1 MAIKT
6 YTNLSLSVSANFTA
20 REFACKHCNA
30 TKIDDKLITY
40 VQKIR
45 THFGKPVIIN
55 SGYRCVTHNKNVG
68 GTSGSYHL
76 KGMAADIVVKDVAP
90 AEVAKYAESIGIL
103 GIGLYDTFVHIDTRT
118 SKSFWYGQGQ
128 ASRDT
133 FGGRSASNNL
143 IKSFQDAAKKDGFS
157 LAIDGIYGPVTES
170 VMQKAVLYLTKYPWR
185 LKNLTKFAQSLIG
198 VGADGKFGAGTKSA
212 VINFQKSNG
221 LAVDGIIGLNTW
233 KKMLGV

>member
-1 MAIKT
+1 MAIKS
-6 YTNLSLSVSANFTA
+6 YANLSLLISANFTA
-20 REFACKHCNA
+20 REFSCKHCNVA
-30 TKIDDKLITY
+30 KIDDKLIAY

-68 GTSGSYHL
+68 GANGSYHL

-128 ASRDT
+128 AKRNT
-133 FGGRSASNNL
+133 FGGGSIANDL
-143 IKSFQDAAKKDGFS
+143 IRSFQEAAKKDGFN
-157 LAIDGIYGPVTES
+157 LQVDGIYGPMTETT
-170 VMQKAVLYLTKYPWR
+170 MQKAMLYLTKYPWR
-185 LKNLTKFAQSLIG
+185 LRNLTKLVQSLLRI
-198 VGADGKFGAGTKSA
+198 GADGKFGAGTKSA
-212 VINFQKSNG
+212 VINYQKTNN
-221 LAVDGIIGLNTW
+221 LAADGIVGLNTW
-233 KKMLGV
+233 KKILGI